1 MHKGG
6 HVSAKHNL
14 TIKDLAAH
22 VGLSVGTVSMA
33 LNDSEKIAKSTRDRV
48 KKEAEE
54 LGFKKNP
61 FARSLSL
68 QTSGLIGCTVPD
80 LSNNFYSEMIFHL
93 QAELNKRGYI
103 LLIGCTNESSREEN
117 NLINQFIDRGVDGI
131 ITVPVSDSSLDLD
144 EIRKLVDSDFPIV
157 FISAYYRD
165 IPRYTVM
172 CDLKDGMYQLT
183 KKMVEGGHR
192 NIVLVTGRKDH
203 VASMERVAGFRKAI
217 DEMNIPSISYS
228 FIESEKV
235 TFLGGYSAINNVYF
249 EKKPDLVMAIN
260 DIMAMGIISSL
271 KSQNVRIPDDVSV
284 SGFDDISIAEFQ
296 ETPLTTVSQSMKE
309 MCSSAVSLLIK
320 RISGKDKDS
329 GVTYVPSFVVERK
342 STKSISL

>member
-1 MHKGG
+1 
-6 HVSAKHNL
+6 
-14 TIKDLAAH
+14 
-22 VGLSVGTVSMA
+22 MA
-33 LNDSEKIAKSTRDRV
+33 L
-48 KKEAEE
+48 
-54 LGFKKNP
+54 
-61 FARSLSL
+61 
-68 QTSGLIGCTVPD
+68 
-80 LSNNFYSEMIFHL
+80 
-93 QAELNKRGYI
+93 GYI

-144 EIRKLVDSDFPIV
+144 GIRKLVDSDFPIV

-192 NIVLVTGRKDH
+192 NIVLVTGKKDH